1 MTMNKKNALYELA
14 DDLYLI
20 ESNANNAH
28 FILNELFERFFS
40 EDFDGSVESAQHI
53 AHRYEWAQKCVNILL
68 DYDMS
73 IRKTLSD
80 MSAIA
85 NRSGNVG

>member
-1 MTMNKKNALYELA
+1 MTMSKENALYELA
-14 DDLYLI
+14 DDLSLV

-40 EDFDGSVESAQHI
+40 EDFDGSIESAQHI

-73 IRKTLSD
+73 VRKTLSD
-80 MSAIA
+80 MVADASKSKDAE
-85 NRSGNVG
+85 